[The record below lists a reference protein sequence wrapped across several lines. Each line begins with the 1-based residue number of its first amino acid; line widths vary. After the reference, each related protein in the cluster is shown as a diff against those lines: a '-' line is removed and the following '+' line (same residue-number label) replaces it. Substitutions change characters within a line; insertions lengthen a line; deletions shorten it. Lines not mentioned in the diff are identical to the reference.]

1 MKRFD
6 ALLRRLE
13 AAVSLVAIA
22 ALFAIMLIVVA
33 DVFMRYVL
41 NSPFAWAYDLVGL
54 YLLASVFFLSLS
66 GTFAAHAHV
75 SVDLLLHRLGPLGR
89 RRAET
94 LGALVG
100 LMVMAPIAWVG
111 FQRMLESLAGD
122 DRLPGALPWPTW
134 IADALVPLGAGLLA
148 LRLLLSFIG
157 HASSLA
163 TGRDV
168 IALTPLSGTEAMGI
182 E

>member
-1 MKRFD
+1 MSRFD

-13 AAVSLVAIA
+13 SVVSLAAVIA
-22 ALFAIMLIVVA
+22 MFAIMTIVVS

-54 YLLASVFFLSLS
+54 YLLATVFFFSLS

-75 SVDLLLHRLGPLGR
+75 SVDLLMHQLGPLGR

-134 IADALVPLGAGLLA
+134 IADALVPIGAGLLA
-148 LRLLLSFIG
+148 LRLVLSFVG
-157 HASSLA
+157 HAASLA
-163 TGRDV
+163 TGRD
-168 IALTPLSGTEAMGI
+168 IIPLTPLSGTEAIGV